1 MAHDSRLLIGE
12 MVVPEKPGGINKYV
26 YMMDICMLVIGGKE
40 RSGREFTNL
49 LDSVGL
55 TLVKIWTSEA
65 GDQAI
70 IEARLK

>member
-1 MAHDSRLLIGE
+1 MAPDSRLLIGQ
-12 MVVPEKPGGINKYV
+12 MVVPKKPGGVNKYV
-26 YMMDICMLVIGGKE
+26 YMMDVCMLVIGGKE
-40 RSGREFTNL
+40 RSGREFTAL

-55 TLVKIWTSEA
+55 TLVKIWTSKA